1 MEYLAPGSG
10 GGAELL
16 APVPGG
22 GVGADGPSPD
32 SAGELIEPSCGDTTA
47 VPGATAAEAGGEE
60 QAPGLLLRLL
70 RRQEIAFAAVGAGNT
85 LLGMALTV
93 FWLKVLGSDWPP
105 AVSVVLAYCLSILA
119 AFVAHRTLVF
129 RVRGHLWR
137 DFGRFIVVNSGGLLL
152 NTVGVQLAVGT
163 FDLPATPAT
172 VVVMGLVAV
181 ASYFGHRYFSFRR
194 APEPAAEG
202 DR

>member
-1 MEYLAPGSG
+1 MTTPPGCLPDPDATVRTPGTAPAG
-10 GGAELL
+10 
-16 APVPGG
+16 PVHGIG
-22 GVGADGPSPD
+22 DADRAAAMD
-32 SAGELIEPSCGDTTA
+32 IEQP
-47 VPGATAAEAGGEE
+47 P
-60 QAPGLLLRLL
+60 APGLLLRLL

-105 AVSVVLAYCLSILA
+105 AVSVVLAYCVSILV
-119 AFVAHRTLVF
+119 AFAAHRTLVF
-129 RVRGHLWR
+129 RVRGHLGR
-137 DFGRFIVVNSGGLLL
+137 DLFRFIVVNSGGLVL

-163 FDLPATPAT
+163 WGLPVTPAT

-194 APEPAAEG
+194 APEHAASG

>member
-1 MEYLAPGSG
+1 
-10 GGAELL
+10 
-16 APVPGG
+16 
-22 GVGADGPSPD
+22 
-32 SAGELIEPSCGDTTA
+32 
-47 VPGATAAEAGGEE
+47 
-60 QAPGLLLRLL
+60 LL

-93 FWLKVLGSDWPP
+93 FWLTVLPSWPP
-105 AVSVVLAYCLSILA
+105 AVAVVLAYCLSIVV

-137 DFGRFIVVNSGGLLL
+137 DFARFVVVNSGGLLL
-152 NTVGVQLAVGT
+152 NTIGIQLAVGT
-163 FDLPATPAT
+163 LRLPRTPAT
-172 VVVMGLVAV
+172 IAVMAVVAI

-194 APEPAAEG
+194 APAHPQPG